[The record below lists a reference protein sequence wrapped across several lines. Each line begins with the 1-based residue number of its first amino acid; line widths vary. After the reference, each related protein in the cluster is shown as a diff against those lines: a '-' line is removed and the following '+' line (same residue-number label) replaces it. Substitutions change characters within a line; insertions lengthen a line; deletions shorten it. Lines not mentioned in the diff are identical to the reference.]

1 MAGTTLSDVDLE
13 LVLLRLTRYAQAL
26 FSAPRALGTEPVDV
40 AYPGG
45 EGPEDLATEL
55 LLRLI
60 DPQDT
65 TVKWKEAYGQPT
77 TKGVLAL
84 LAKALERDY
93 LDLKKSKRY
102 TTTIYVESAA
112 LRDGD
117 EETTLKLDQLAVF
130 FETPEGRSLK
140 EERVRRLIEDF
151 SEDPTAQEIL
161 TLQLSPDGYNAFTN
175 QELAEVLSTTVSD
188 IENRKKRVKN
198 RLLSILRSQK
208 KEE

>member
-1 MAGTTLSDVDLE
+1 MAGMTLSDVDLE

-26 FSAPRALGTEPVDV
+26 FAAPRTLGTEPVGV
-40 AYPGG
+40 ACQGG
-45 EGPEDLATEL
+45 EGPADLATEL

-77 TKGVLAL
+77 TEGVLAL

-112 LRDGD
+112 LGDG
-117 EETTLKLDQLAVF
+117 ETTLTLEQLAVF
-130 FETPEGRSLK
+130 FETPEGLLLK
-140 EERVRRLIEDF
+140 NERVRRLIEDF

-175 QELAEVLSTTVSD
+175 QELAELLSTTVSD

-198 RLLSILRSQK
+198 RLLSILRRQK

>member
-1 MAGTTLSDVDLE
+1 MVGTTLSDVDLE

-45 EGPEDLATEL
+45 EGPGDLATEL

-112 LRDGD
+112 LGD
-117 EETTLKLDQLAVF
+117 EETTLTLEQLAVF
-130 FETPEGRSLK
+130 FETPEGRLLK
-140 EERVRRLIEDF
+140 DERVGRLIEDF

-175 QELAEVLSTTVSD
+175 QELAEVLNTTVSD

-198 RLLSILRSQK
+198 HLLSILRRQK

>member
-1 MAGTTLSDVDLE
+1 MAGMTLSDVDLD

-26 FSAPRALGTEPVDV
+26 FAAPRTLGTEPVGV
-40 AYPGG
+40 ACPGG
-45 EGPEDLATEL
+45 EGPADLATEL

-77 TKGVLAL
+77 TEGVLAL

-112 LRDGD
+112 LGDG
-117 EETTLKLDQLAVF
+117 ETTLTLEQLAVF
-130 FETPEGRSLK
+130 FETPEGLLLK
-140 EERVRRLIEDF
+140 NERVRRLIEDF
-151 SEDPTAQEIL
+151 SGDPTAQEIL

-175 QELAEVLSTTVSD
+175 QELAELLSTTVSD

-198 RLLSILRSQK
+198 RLLSILRRQK

>member
-1 MAGTTLSDVDLE
+1 M
-13 LVLLRLTRYAQAL
+13 
-26 FSAPRALGTEPVDV
+26 
-40 AYPGG
+40 
-45 EGPEDLATEL
+45 
-55 LLRLI
+55 
-60 DPQDT
+60 
-65 TVKWKEAYGQPT
+65 
-77 TKGVLAL
+77 
-84 LAKALERDY
+84 
-93 LDLKKSKRY
+93 KKSKRY

-198 RLLSILRSQK
+198 RLLSILRRQK